1 MLDAG
6 SLPAP
11 WLKCVSK
18 AQRSAE
24 QLAEVSRATNRHQT
38 KSASDLR
45 LNVHIHIHIHIP
57 KLSVKFSVQVYLIY
71 YMLEP

>member
-1 MLDAG
+1 MLDVG

-11 WLKCVSK
+11 WLQCISK

-38 KSASDLR
+38 KSASELR
-45 LNVHIHIHIHIP
+45 LNVHIHIHIP

>member
-45 LNVHIHIHIHIP
+45 LNVHIHIP